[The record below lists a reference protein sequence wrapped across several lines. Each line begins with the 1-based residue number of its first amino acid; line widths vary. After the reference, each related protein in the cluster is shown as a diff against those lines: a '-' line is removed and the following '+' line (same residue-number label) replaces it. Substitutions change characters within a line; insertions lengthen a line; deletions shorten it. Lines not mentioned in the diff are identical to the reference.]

1 VFIPA
6 GLGVDDGSNKLKKKT
21 LQTRANEAKCEEGE
35 ESQKR
40 ERESQNKKNSKNF
53 IPFQIIVK
61 S

>member
-6 GLGVDDGSNKLKKKT
+6 GLGVDDGSNKFKKKT

-40 ERESQNKKNSKNF
+40 ERESKQKELEEFHS
-53 IPFQIIVK
+53 IPEIIVK

>member
-1 VFIPA
+1 
-6 GLGVDDGSNKLKKKT
+6 VDDGSNKFKKKT

-40 ERESQNKKNSKNF
+40 ERESKQKELEEFHS
-53 IPFQIIVK
+53 IPEIIVK